1 MRKRNNSYAYVSNK
15 TGYRRS
21 KVCPLEKYTR
31 EDIDYKN
38 KELLSKFTSDY
49 GRILPR
55 RLTGVS
61 AKKQRMLRLAIIRA
75 RFLALVSYCTKKV

>member
-1 MRKRNNSYAYVSNK
+1 MKKRRAYTFVSNK

-21 KVCPLEKYTR
+21 KVCPLAEHTI

-49 GRILPR
+49 GRILPK

-61 AKKQRMLRLAIIRA
+61 AKKQRKLRLAIIRA
-75 RFLALVSYCTKKV
+75 RFLALVPYCTKKF